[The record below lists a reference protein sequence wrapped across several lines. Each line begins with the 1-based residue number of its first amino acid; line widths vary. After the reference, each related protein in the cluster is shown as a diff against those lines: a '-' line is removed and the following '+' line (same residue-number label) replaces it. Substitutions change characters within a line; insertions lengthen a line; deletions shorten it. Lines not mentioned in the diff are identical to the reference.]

1 MKIVAS
7 IQDPDMLDLA
17 VSAKA
22 NFIELRLD
30 MMEGDLAGIVE
41 LIRARTVLP
50 LIATLRSREEG
61 GRFEDT
67 SDDWFAIIDPLV
79 RHVDLV
85 DIETRYREHAPK
97 IMSQGVQIIASLH
110 RPDMPTRF
118 ELEQIESDLR
128 SFGDIPKIAVG
139 LRSQAEL
146 LDLLAYTSEAPKP
159 ICVSIVGEQFR
170 CARALL
176 PLFGSELAYC
186 HVGTPTARGQYHVE
200 ELKQLLEMLR

>member
-7 IQDPDMLDLA
+7 IQEPDMLDMA

-30 MMEGDLAGIVE
+30 MMEGDLAGTVE

-50 LIATLRSREEG
+50 LIATLRSRDEG
-61 GRFEDT
+61 GRFEGT
-67 SDDWFAIIDPLV
+67 SDDWFAIIEPLV

-97 IMSQGVQIIASLH
+97 IMSHGVQIIASLH

-118 ELEQIESDLR
+118 ELEQIALELR
-128 SFGDIPKIAVG
+128 LFGDIPKIAVG

>member
-30 MMEGDLAGIVE
+30 MMEGDLTDTVE

-61 GRFEDT
+61 GRFEGGPEE
-67 SDDWFAIIDPLV
+67 WFAIVEPLV

-85 DIETRYREHAPK
+85 DVETRYRQYAPE
-97 IMSQGVQIIASLH
+97 IMSRGVQVIASLH
-110 RPDMPTRF
+110 RPDMPDRS
-118 ELEQIESDLR
+118 ELERIESDLR

-139 LRSQAEL
+139 PQSQTEL

-159 ICVSIVGEQFR
+159 ICVSIVGEKFR
-170 CARALL
+170 YARALL